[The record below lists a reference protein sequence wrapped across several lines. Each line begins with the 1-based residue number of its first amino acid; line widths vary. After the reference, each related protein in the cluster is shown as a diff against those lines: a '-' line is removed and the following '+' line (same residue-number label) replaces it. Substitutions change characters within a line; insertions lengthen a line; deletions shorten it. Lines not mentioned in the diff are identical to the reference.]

1 MLFSFFNPF
10 SLLIPV
16 SSKPFAASVN
26 RADILLLLWK
36 LVLLHPQ
43 TIVKGTPKTMSQE
56 LKQAATQTAVQVQGH
71 RLTQQQMLQVRLL
84 EMPLTE
90 LEENVSAEIYDNPAL
105 EVGREH
111 EEDGPAP
118 MADADE
124 SFDEQRDREDRQ
136 DALDAALE
144 RIGGDDSDLP
154 VYDPHTLPTDT
165 ADYEGVV
172 YGDPVS
178 FVDKLREQ
186 MGERELSDQQTQI
199 LEYLI
204 GSLDDDGLLR
214 MPLDTI
220 ADKLAIY
227 HNLDV
232 EEKNVEEMLHV
243 LQDFDPPG
251 IGARSLQ
258 ECLLLQVHRKQRDL
272 RPVNTEA
279 KKMMAQRYNL
289 VYTIISD
296 YWDAFAK
303 KRWDKLRQQLKLSD
317 HQVTELQQEV
327 RRLNPKP
334 GASMGETMGRNVDQV
349 TPDFIVETGDDGSVS
364 FTLNHGNLPELRVSP
379 QYEEMVRA
387 YRDNKAGMN
396 RREKEALLYAR
407 EKVARAQGYIEA
419 VRQRRHTLC
428 VTMKAIISLQ
438 HKFFVDGDEA
448 DLRPMAL
455 KDVADRTGL
464 DISTISRVSNIK
476 YAQTRWG
483 TFPLRFFFTD
493 GYTTESGEELSTRNV
508 KLALKAVI
516 DQEDKQHPLSDDALA
531 KAMAVKGLPIAR
543 RTVAKYREQ
552 MGLPVARLRKE

>member
-1 MLFSFFNPF
+1 
-10 SLLIPV
+10 
-16 SSKPFAASVN
+16 
-26 RADILLLLWK
+26 
-36 LVLLHPQ
+36 
-43 TIVKGTPKTMSQE
+43 MSQE
-56 LKQAATQTAVQVQGH
+56 LKQTATQATVQVQGH

-111 EEDGPAP
+111 EEDSPAP
-118 MADADE
+118 AADADE

-136 DALDAALE
+136 DALDSALE

-154 VYDPHTLPTDT
+154 VYDPHSQPTDT
-165 ADYEGVV
+165 ADYEGMV
-172 YGDPVS
+172 YGDPMS

-232 EEKNVEEMLHV
+232 EEKDVEEMLHV

-279 KKMMAQRYNL
+279 KKAMAQRYNL

-317 HQVTELQQEV
+317 RQVAELQQEV

-387 YRDNKAGMN
+387 YHDNKAGMN

-419 VRQRRHTLC
+419 VRQRRHTLY

-531 KAMAVKGLPIAR
+531 KAMAAKGLPIAR

>member
-1 MLFSFFNPF
+1 
-10 SLLIPV
+10 
-16 SSKPFAASVN
+16 
-26 RADILLLLWK
+26 
-36 LVLLHPQ
+36 
-43 TIVKGTPKTMSQE
+43 MSQE
-56 LKQAATQTAVQVQGH
+56 LKQTATQATVQVQGH

-111 EEDGPAP
+111 EEDSPAP
-118 MADADE
+118 AADADE

-136 DALDAALE
+136 DALDSALE

-154 VYDPHTLPTDT
+154 VYDPHSQPTDT
-165 ADYEGVV
+165 ADYEGMI

-214 MPLDTI
+214 ISLDTI

-232 EEKNVEEMLHV
+232 EEKDVEEMLHV

-258 ECLLLQVHRKQRDL
+258 ECLLLQVHRKQRAL

-279 KKMMAQRYNL
+279 KKAMAQRYNL

-317 HQVTELQQEV
+317 QQVAELQQEV

-349 TPDFIVETGDDGSVS
+349 TPDFLVETGDDGSVS

-419 VRQRRHTLC
+419 VRQRRHTLY

-531 KAMAVKGLPIAR
+531 KAMAAKGLPIAR